1 MIYSNIGYRVSS
13 QGIQKQLDFLYE
25 NRNSAKL
32 TLCTTTTAST
42 TTTSKPPEEG
52 GTYNYPVPE
61 DSLILP
67 TKNTPSS
74 SATDK
79 KQAKKTFSPQ
89 SKKTVP
95 ARKSVTSIVELQGL
109 RKYLRNRCIH
119 TQILRT
125 LVFAPV
131 DFGLFTCN
139 CTLYSEYLLMIGTQ
153 SYK

>member
-1 MIYSNIGYRVSS
+1 MCI
-13 QGIQKQLDFLYE
+13 
-25 NRNSAKL
+25 
-32 TLCTTTTAST
+32 TTTAST

-89 SKKTVP
+89 PKKTVP
-95 ARKSVTSIVELQGL
+95 AGKSVTSVVEFQSF
-109 RKYLRNRCIH
+109 CIH
-119 TQILRT
+119 ELKITKSGNSI
-125 LVFAPV
+125 
-131 DFGLFTCN
+131 
-139 CTLYSEYLLMIGTQ
+139 SESKPTWVIVGG
-153 SYK
+153 KKK

>member
-1 MIYSNIGYRVSS
+1 MEFGVREYK
-13 QGIQKQLDFLYE
+13 KQLDFLSK

-32 TLCTTTTAST
+32 KLCTTTTAST

-74 SATDK
+74 SAMDK

-89 SKKTVP
+89 PKKTVP
-95 ARKSVTSIVELQGL
+95 AGKSVTSIVELQSL
-109 RKYLRNRCIH
+109 RQHGCM
-119 TQILRT
+119 
-125 LVFAPV
+125 A
-131 DFGLFTCN
+131 
-139 CTLYSEYLLMIGTQ
+139 
-153 SYK
+153 

>member
-1 MIYSNIGYRVSS
+1 MEFQVR
-13 QGIQKQLDFLYE
+13 GIQNQLDFLSK

-95 ARKSVTSIVELQGL
+95 AGKSVTSIVELQGL
-109 RKYLRNRCIH
+109 KKHVRSGCIRNTSRDI
-119 TQILRT
+119 
-125 LVFAPV
+125 
-131 DFGLFTCN
+131 
-139 CTLYSEYLLMIGTQ
+139 E
-153 SYK
+153 

>member
-1 MIYSNIGYRVSS
+1 MIYSNIGYGVSS
-13 QGIQKQLDFLYE
+13 PGDTKLVRLFIYK

-79 KQAKKTFSPQ
+79 KQAKKTFSLEP
-89 SKKTVP
+89 KKTVP
-95 ARKSVTSIVELQGL
+95 AGKSVTPVVE
-109 RKYLRNRCIH
+109 
-119 TQILRT
+119 
-125 LVFAPV
+125 F
-131 DFGLFTCN
+131 
-139 CTLYSEYLLMIGTQ
+139 
-153 SYK
+153 

>member
-1 MIYSNIGYRVSS
+1 MSVFAKFLVRFWSFHHELPISNIFEKPKTFLMIYSNIGYGVSS
-13 QGIQKQLDFLYE
+13 PGDTKLVRLFIYK

-32 TLCTTTTAST
+32 TLCNTTTAST

-79 KQAKKTFSPQ
+79 KQAKKTFSLEP
-89 SKKTVP
+89 KKTVP
-95 ARKSVTSIVELQGL
+95 AGKSVT
-109 RKYLRNRCIH
+109 
-119 TQILRT
+119 
-125 LVFAPV
+125 PV
-131 DFGLFTCN
+131 MEF
-139 CTLYSEYLLMIGTQ
+139 
-153 SYK
+153 